1 MQLIHPVLKGCLVV
15 LLLVLLALLTL
26 LTLLAVLLA
35 LLTLLTLLALL
46 ALLRLLLSA
55 ESAHCIKESGAQV
68 DPDECQGACKHIRHT
83 LMMNLPGNCA
93 LQHRCGLLPA
103 MTRVPSFPR

>member
-35 LLTLLTLLALL
+35 LLTLLALL

-68 DPDECQGACKHIRHT
+68 DPDECQGACNHIRYT
-83 LMMNLPGNCA
+83 LMMNLPGKCDAKQRLN
-93 LQHRCGLLPA
+93 P
-103 MTRVPSFPR
+103 

>member
-1 MQLIHPVLKGCLVV
+1 V

-55 ESAHCIKESGAQV
+55 ESAHCIKESGTQV
-68 DPDECQGACKHIRHT
+68 DPAEWIR
-83 LMMNLPGNCA
+83 NCA

-103 MTRVPSFPR
+103 MTRVPSFPRQA